1 MKNITYPI
9 TVNISQTGSCVDER
23 KDDANG
29 SRKITMCLACSPSKK
44 GKQDIAKQQQK
55 AQVIIDNFKI
65 KTGKS
70 HIKNEFLGRVEE
82 RTT

>member
-1 MKNITYPI
+1 MMNITYPI
-9 TVNISQTGSCVDER
+9 TVNTAKTGSCVDER

-29 SRKITMCLACSPSKK
+29 RKITMCLACSPSKK
-44 GKQDIAKQQQK
+44 AKQDIAKQQQK
-55 AQVIIDNFKI
+55 AKVIINNFKI